1 MSSIE
6 EASDDSDELY
16 EHFKIEV
23 DPGQALLRIDK
34 FLMDRIPDISRS
46 RLQAAAK
53 AEALLVN
60 DKPVK
65 SNYKVKP
72 SDVIQLLLPF
82 QKRELELIS
91 EDLPLDIVY
100 EDDSLILLNKQ
111 AGLVV
116 HPGHGNYTGTL
127 VKRADSS
134 LRKPSKYRR
143 CKSPGPRAPTRQ
155 TDDRFNGGGQNG
167 FGND

>member
-82 QKRELELIS
+82 QKHFPSLQFPKTPQHFPTPSYWVSGEILE
-91 EDLPLDIVY
+91 
-100 EDDSLILLNKQ
+100 K
-111 AGLVV
+111 
-116 HPGHGNYTGTL
+116 
-127 VKRADSS
+127 
-134 LRKPSKYRR
+134 
-143 CKSPGPRAPTRQ
+143 
-155 TDDRFNGGGQNG
+155 
-167 FGND
+167 